1 MFEKEINLK
10 QKTHHH
16 IHSKSHQKVRLEQT
30 TKLHNRQT
38 TTKKQPFFLTKNKT
52 IKNMSCISNVF
63 FVCLFVL
70 IIHFIYSIWSDDE
83 LSFQSRFESQFL
95 MVKFFKTNKPKT
107 IIQNNNKTIKQ
118 QQKNLSCMII

>member
-38 TTKKQPFFLTKNKT
+38 TTKKQPFFFDKEQNNQKYELHFK
-52 IKNMSCISNVF
+52 CF
-63 FVCLFVL
+63 FLFVCLF
-70 IIHFIYSIWSDDE
+70 
-83 LSFQSRFESQFL
+83 
-95 MVKFFKTNKPKT
+95 
-107 IIQNNNKTIKQ
+107 
-118 QQKNLSCMII
+118 